1 MELTEDDYGV
11 QFETQVGYITNY
23 FDALS
28 ALREEGVLVSDGD
41 SVYTKLQ
48 DPSNVAMAI
57 SKIEG
62 QGLESINTGNQDLV
76 REGLNFER
84 ANDFFSGVNNTNTA
98 IISYPVEEAGANYM
112 NIDILEEDVEF
123 MCPLIDVNSVPK
135 PPDMDPIVCDTQVS
149 VPGSDM
155 KKAIKHCMKVRTE
168 KNTGAELKTED
179 NTFVIQSSD
188 QVDGSVKKE
197 FTASGP
203 DSQATMQKKATII
216 SLDYLDDIKNIIG
229 SSDNVTL
236 HIDDEYP
243 VRIDVDLD
251 DIGDAKIIYV
261 IAPRLPEQ
269 A

>member
-11 QFETQVGYITNY
+11 QFETQVDYITNY
-23 FDALS
+23 FDALE
-28 ALREEGVLVSDGD
+28 ALREEGVLVSDGE
-41 SVYTKLQ
+41 SVFTKLQ
-48 DPSNVAMAI
+48 DPSNVAMAV

-62 QGLESINTGNQDLV
+62 EGLASINSTTDELV

-84 ANDFFSGVNNTNTA
+84 ANDFFNGVNSTNTA
-98 IISYPVEEAGANYM
+98 IISYPVEEGGANYM
-112 NIDILEEDVEF
+112 HIDILEEDVEF
-123 MCPLIDVNSVPK
+123 MCPLVDVGSVPQ
-135 PPDMDPIVCDTQVS
+135 PPDMEPIVCDTQVS
-149 VPGSDM
+149 VPGSDL

-179 NTFVIQSSD
+179 NLFIIKSSD
-188 QVDGSVKKE
+188 KVDGSVKKE

-203 DSQATMQKKATII
+203 DSQATMQTKETTI

-229 SSDNVTL
+229 SSDNITL

>member
-28 ALREEGVLVSDGD
+28 ALREEGVLVYDGD
-41 SVYTKLQ
+41 SVFTKLQ

-62 QGLESINTGNQDLV
+62 EGLDSINIGNQDLV

-84 ANDFFSGVNNTNTA
+84 ANDFFSGVNSTNTA
-98 IISYPVEEAGANYM
+98 IISYPVEEGGAHYM

-123 MCPLIDVNSVPK
+123 MCPLIDVSSVPQ
-135 PPDMDPIVCDTQVS
+135 PPDMEPIVCDTQVS
-149 VPGSDM
+149 VPGSDF

-179 NTFVIQSSD
+179 NEFIIKSSD
-188 QVDGSVKKE
+188 QVDGSVRKK

-203 DSQATMQKKATII
+203 DSQSTMQKKETVI

-229 SSDNVTL
+229 SSDNVTV

-251 DIGDAKIIYV
+251 DIGDAKIVYV